1 MHVHVSRRGA
11 SACVHDKRQVM
22 KIFVNHTIPFQVI
35 HMKSRQL
42 TLDFTQLFP
51 PPPPI
56 VNEDCIQFSE
66 SDPYDRLAD
75 AFSLAL

>member
-1 MHVHVSRRGA
+1 
-11 SACVHDKRQVM
+11 
-22 KIFVNHTIPFQVI
+22 
-35 HMKSRQL
+35 MKSRQL